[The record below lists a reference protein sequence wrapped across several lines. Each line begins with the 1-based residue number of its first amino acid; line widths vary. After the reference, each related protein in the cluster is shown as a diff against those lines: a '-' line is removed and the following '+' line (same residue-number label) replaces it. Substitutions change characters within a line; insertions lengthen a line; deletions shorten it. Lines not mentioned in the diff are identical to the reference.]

1 MCKLEATA
9 SGVRMVPS
17 GNLSFTKRTST
28 GWMCGSWIKEVWDP
42 FAWLPLRLREGNTA
56 TPLECLH
63 DCGRQAVP
71 ISNYTLEFALQ
82 LRKSKENL
90 SQDNQVIR
98 HYSLRRLR
106 QLFREGLDWPA
117 SVSPWSPQLPSKLS
131 VFPQQRIF
139 VSTLFIQCSDVSE
152 EWNLQIQENLPVG
165 NVPRSASC
173 NA

>member
-1 MCKLEATA
+1 
-9 SGVRMVPS
+9 
-17 GNLSFTKRTST
+17 
-28 GWMCGSWIKEVWDP
+28 
-42 FAWLPLRLREGNTA
+42 
-56 TPLECLH
+56 
-63 DCGRQAVP
+63 VP